1 MEKMNLT
8 ASQAEI
14 LTAPYAGE
22 ISAQAVL
29 SLNIPA
35 KYAIPFTETLKDV
48 HERGNGVVI
57 LNMAADDADA
67 PISACLAE
75 TQADKLKAA
84 FKAVAEAA
92 GATECWLVKTPE
104 INFELSGVK
113 TINTERSMVL
123 REESALYHM
132 ILSGELRSAPLPKDF
147 PSEGLQDKPTVVVDA
162 ETLVRVY
169 AAAQP
174 GYEET
179 KLVAVRT
186 PNGTKLGE
194 FKTGTSLADIV
205 AESGAKAE
213 KSVLLGGLTG
223 TFVDNTELDSCK
235 VDTSAMWDYVGI
247 YGSKDCMAHLTE
259 ELAKRARTETC
270 QKCVLCRE
278 GTWHFEN
285 IFSQVAAGKAKK
297 DDLAMVEDIGPL
309 IHIGSFCSFGQGMA
323 NVFVSS
329 VRTNRKELELHF
341 VKKSCPAGVCKA
353 FSKPVIDPAKCT
365 GCTDCLD
372 VCDEDAITGKKKFIH
387 IIDPD
392 MCENCG
398 KCAEVCEEGAIVPQ
412 DGTIRVPKKPVR
424 CGSFS

>member
-14 LTAPYAGE
+14 LTAAFTGD
-22 ISAQAVL
+22 ISADAVL
-29 SLNIPA
+29 GLNIPQRFA
-35 KYAIPFTETLKDV
+35 VPFLDALKDAR
-48 HERGNGVVI
+48 ERENTVVI
-57 LNMAADDADA
+57 LNMAADDESA
-67 PISACLAE
+67 PISSFLAE
-75 TQADKLKAA
+75 TQAEKLTAA

-92 GATECWLVKTPE
+92 NAKECYLIKTAD
-104 INFELSGVK
+104 ISFELPGARNVV
-113 TINTERSMVL
+113 TERSLVL

-132 ILSGELRSAPLPKDF
+132 ILSGELRSAPLPRDF
-147 PSEGLQDKPTVVVDA
+147 LSEGLEDKPTVVVDA
-162 ETLVRVY
+162 ETLVRAY
-169 AAAQP
+169 AAVQP

-179 KLVAVRT
+179 KLVVVRT
-186 PNGTKLGE
+186 PAICTVGE
-194 FKTGTSLADIV
+194 FKTGTPLSTIV
-205 AESGAKAE
+205 SEAGTKAE

-223 TFVDNTELDSCK
+223 TFVANTDLDECK
-235 VDTSAMWDYVGI
+235 ADASALWDFVGV
-247 YGSKDCMAHLTE
+247 YGAKDCMAHLTE
-259 ELAKRARTETC
+259 DLASRARKDTC

-297 DDLAMVEDIGPL
+297 DDLAMIEDIGSL

-329 VRTNRKELELHF
+329 VNTNRKELESHF

-387 IIDPD
+387 MIDPD

-412 DGTIRVPKKPVR
+412 DGTIRVPKKLMRV
-424 CGSFS
+424 GSFS